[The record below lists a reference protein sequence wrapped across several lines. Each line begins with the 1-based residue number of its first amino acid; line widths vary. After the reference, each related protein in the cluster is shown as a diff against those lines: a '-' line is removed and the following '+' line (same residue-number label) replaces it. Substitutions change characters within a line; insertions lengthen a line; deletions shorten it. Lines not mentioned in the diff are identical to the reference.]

1 MTEPV
6 FFAPSPRYTAGD
18 VAKLTGSSLVD
29 DRHAAV
35 VIETIASARDGG
47 QGAVVYVEGKKNAE
61 LVGHIRAS
69 AVLCTADLVERV
81 PQGVAILVSRRPQAA
96 FAQIGRLLFPA
107 AASPHALTGQVGISP
122 AAHVDPAAHLEP
134 DVVVEAGAVIGPHA
148 AIGKG
153 TIVGPGAVIARSC
166 QVGRDCYIG
175 PGASIQYTLMGNGVI
190 VHGGARIGQDGFGF
204 VGGADGPERIPQVGR
219 VVIQDKVEIGSNT
232 TIDRGALADTV
243 IGEGTKVDNL
253 VQIAHN
259 VRIGRGCIIA
269 GHCGLS
275 GSVTL
280 GDNVML
286 GGRVGVADHVTIGSR
301 VQVAAG
307 SGVMKDIPDGE
318 KWAGYPAMPFREFF
332 RQVSALKNVTNLR
345 KGETH
350 G

>member
-6 FFAPSPRYTAGD
+6 FFAPSRRYTAGE

-29 DRHAAV
+29 DRHASVPIYA
-35 VIETIASARDGG
+35 IGSATEGG
-47 QGAVVYVEGKKNAE
+47 EGALVYVEGKKNAD
-61 LVGHIRAS
+61 LVQHIRAS

-81 PQGVAILVSRRPQAA
+81 PQGVAILVARRPQAA
-96 FAQIGRLLFPA
+96 FAQFGRALFPA
-107 AASPHALTGQVGISP
+107 AASPHALTSETAISP
-122 AAHVDPAAHLEP
+122 AAFVDPTARIEAGVVIEP
-134 DVVVEAGAVIGPHA
+134 GAVIGPDA
-148 AIGKG
+148 AIGSG
-153 TIVGPGAVIARSC
+153 TIVGPGAVIAKSC
-166 QVGRDCYIG
+166 QIGRDCYIG

-204 VGGADGPERIPQVGR
+204 VGGASGPERIPQVGR
-219 VVIQDKVEIGSNT
+219 VIIQDRVEIGSNT

-243 IGEGTKVDNL
+243 IGEGTKIDNL

-286 GGRVGVADHVTIGSR
+286 GGRVGLSDHVTIGSR
-301 VQVAAG
+301 VQIAAA
-307 SGVMKDIPDGE
+307 SGVMHDIPDGQR
-318 KWAGYPAMPFREFF
+318 WAGLPAMPVREFF
-332 RQVSALKNVTNLR
+332 RQVAALKNVANTR
-345 KGETH
+345 KGDTN